1 MRNLDRIGTIQQATE
16 TNTNGSVSRTW
27 STFLTYPFAL
37 DSSNGNEQKNG
48 DKIEGVQ
55 TLIITGRWFN
65 GITSEMRMY
74 YDGAYWNIEGVA
86 EMGRK
91 ERLVLTLRKND

>member
-1 MRNLDRIGTIQQATE
+1 MRTLDRIGTIKRATE
-16 TNTNGSVSRTW
+16 TNTNGSVTKTW
-27 STFLTYPFAL
+27 ATFLTYPFAM
-37 DSSNGNEQKNG
+37 DSSNGSEQKNA

-65 GITSEMRMY
+65 GINSEMKMTI
-74 YDGAYWNIEGVA
+74 DGVDWNIEGVA

-91 ERLVLTLRKND
+91 ERLILTLRKND